1 MSQHTLTLLRFTYK
15 KLKEKLT
22 VSDSK
27 KLFHEQ
33 FPYVI
38 PGLYKKIVDEILVEL
53 NLLNHQNEFKQDDL
67 FCVGL
72 TETFK
77 EFTKGYS
84 PDTHLDLLFESLC
97 SSTNFEAKEIKEISQ
112 KSQKEF
118 SDKSSKDI
126 FKLLKEKS
134 NAKLYPSRILNLGI
148 YILISNS
155 KDFKEK
161 NEIEINN
168 KISEKSQKEFEN
180 KSFNDTLKILKEKSN
195 SKLYSSRILNLGIYI
210 IISNSPDFKGGNE
223 SDTNKIIPDIFEKLN
238 LSINKAEKDIGIYK
252 STISK
257 MEQAKELIE
266 ELKIK
271 DKKKDKNK

>member
-1 MSQHTLTLLRFTYK
+1 LSLHTLTLLRFTYK

-27 KLFHEQ
+27 KLFHEK

-38 PGLYKKIVDEILVEL
+38 PGLYKRIVDEMLVEL
-53 NLLNHQNEFKQDDL
+53 NLLNHQNEFTQDYL

-77 EFTKGYS
+77 ELMKGYQ
-84 PDTHLDLLFESLC
+84 PEKHLNLLFESLC
-97 SSTNFEAKEIKEISQ
+97 ISTNFEVKEINEISQ

-118 SDKSSKDI
+118 QDKTSKDI
-126 FKLLKEKS
+126 LKLLKEKS
-134 NAKLYPSRILNLGI
+134 NSKLYPSRILNLGI

-155 KDFKEK
+155 KDFKEN
-161 NEIEINN
+161 NETEI
-168 KISEKSQKEFEN
+168 
-180 KSFNDTLKILKEKSN
+180 
-195 SKLYSSRILNLGIYI
+195 
-210 IISNSPDFKGGNE
+210 
-223 SDTNKIIPDIFEKLN
+223 NKIISDIFEKLD
-238 LSINKAEKDIGIYK
+238 LSPNKAEKDIGIYK
-252 STISK
+252 SSLSK

-271 DKKKDKNK
+271 DKKKIEKQ

>member
-53 NLLNHQNEFKQDDL
+53 NLLNHQNEFTQDYL

-77 EFTKGYS
+77 ELTKGYK
-84 PDTHLDLLFESLC
+84 PDKHLELLFESLC
-97 SSTNFEAKEIKEISQ
+97 YATNFEAKEIKEISQ

-118 SDKSSKDI
+118 ENKSSKDLL
-126 FKLLKEKS
+126 KLLKEKGNS
-134 NAKLYPSRILNLGI
+134 KLYPSRILNLGI
-148 YILISNS
+148 YI
-155 KDFKEK
+155 
-161 NEIEINN
+161 
-168 KISEKSQKEFEN
+168 
-180 KSFNDTLKILKEKSN
+180 
-195 SKLYSSRILNLGIYI
+195 
-210 IISNSPDFKGGNE
+210 IISKSIDLKGE
-223 SDTNKIIPDIFEKLN
+223 SESVTKKVIFDIYEKLD
-238 LSINKAEKDIGIYK
+238 LSSNKAEKDIGIYT

-271 DKKKDKNK
+271 DKKEKKQ

>member
-38 PGLYKKIVDEILVEL
+38 PGLYKRIVDEMLVEL
-53 NLLNHQNEFKQDDL
+53 NLLNHQSEFTQDYL

-77 EFTKGYS
+77 ELTKGYK
-84 PDTHLDLLFESLC
+84 PENHLELLFESLC
-97 SSTNFEAKEIKEISQ
+97 SSTNFKAKEIKEISQ
-112 KSQKEF
+112 KSLSEF
-118 SDKSSKDI
+118 NVKSSKDI
-126 FKLLKEKS
+126 LKLLKEKS
-134 NAKLYPSRILNLGI
+134 NSTVYPSRILNLGI

-161 NEIEINN
+161 NESEIN
-168 KISEKSQKEFEN
+168 KIVS
-180 KSFNDTLKILKEKSN
+180 
-195 SKLYSSRILNLGIYI
+195 
-210 IISNSPDFKGGNE
+210 
-223 SDTNKIIPDIFEKLN
+223 DIFENLN
-238 LSINKAEKDIGIYK
+238 LSPNKAEKDIGIYK
-252 STISK
+252 SSITK
-257 MEQAKELIE
+257 MEQAKELIQ
-266 ELKIK
+266 ELRIK
-271 DKKKDKNK
+271 DKKKD

>member
-1 MSQHTLTLLRFTYK
+1 MSQHTLTLLRFTNK

-27 KLFHEQ
+27 KLFHQQ

-38 PGLYKKIVDEILVEL
+38 PGLYKRIVDEMLVEL
-53 NLLNHQNEFKQDDL
+53 NLLNHQNEFKKDYL

-77 EFTKGYS
+77 ELMKGYK
-84 PDTHLDLLFESLC
+84 PEKHLELLFESLC

-112 KSQKEF
+112 KSLIEF
-118 SDKSSKDI
+118 KDKSSKDI
-126 FKLLKEKS
+126 SKLLKDKS
-134 NAKLYPSRILNLGI
+134 HSKLYPSRMLNLGMF
-148 YILISNS
+148 ILISKS
-155 KDFKEK
+155 QDFKEK
-161 NEIEINN
+161 GESELN
-168 KISEKSQKEFEN
+168 KMIS
-180 KSFNDTLKILKEKSN
+180 D
-195 SKLYSSRILNLGIYI
+195 
-210 IISNSPDFKGGNE
+210 IS
-223 SDTNKIIPDIFEKLN
+223 EKLN

-271 DKKKDKNK
+271 EKKKDNKQ